1 MLAVFLQ
8 IIIIYAFNSALH
20 LPLEIHKNYLHYAF
34 TEIFG
39 SSFGVRRKIIVIF
52 ATNNTNMAENM
63 EMPKQFDNL
72 NSKVVDDLKITLK
85 SSKGRGGALR
95 G

>member
-1 MLAVFLQ
+1 
-8 IIIIYAFNSALH
+8 
-20 LPLEIHKNYLHYAF
+20 
-34 TEIFG
+34 
-39 SSFGVRRKIIVIF
+39 
-52 ATNNTNMAENM
+52 MAENM